1 MSRVLVL
8 GNATVDVI
16 QRVERL
22 PLPGETVLALGMERC
37 AGGKG
42 LNQALAAA
50 RTGARTTLAAP
61 VGTDRDA
68 AFLAQSIAHEPDLS
82 TKWVTCSATTD
93 LSVIWVARD
102 GENVIVSSADCA
114 RSVTPAQASTLCSS
128 LVPGDV
134 LLMQGNL
141 SAAATI
147 AAAQIAAERGATRI
161 LNTAPIAWEMQ
172 PALGLFGIVVA
183 NAGEARVLSKGAGD
197 VGSAMRG
204 FGVPV
209 TIVTLGSKGAL
220 ITADGFET
228 KIDAPQVTA
237 VDTTGAG
244 DVFAGTLAGLL
255 ANGCVLQEAA
265 SVAVAAASLSV
276 TRSKTTPSFPTR
288 DELATLFGQARQ
300 MKQGHAPDA

>member
-147 AAAQIAAERGATRI
+147 AAAQVAAERGATRI

-183 NAGEARVLSKGAGD
+183 NSGEARVLSKGAGD

-244 DVFAGTLAGLL
+244 DVFVGTLAGLL